1 MEICFVDSE
10 KEILEDWEKADTKDL
25 LESLE
30 RLCELEA
37 KYSYILSKD
46 IFELA
51 MNTKELI
58 QGILKRR
65 DEDECIYS

>member
-1 MEICFVDSE
+1 MERCFVDS
-10 KEILEDWEKADTKDL
+10 KDVIEDWETKETRDL

-30 RLCELEA
+30 GLCELET

-58 QGILKRR
+58 QDILKRR
-65 DEDECIYS
+65 DENECIYS